1 MKKTTLQLLISASI
15 FSASTALADPIKS
28 IEILG
33 LDSISRGTV
42 LSYLPVET
50 GDDYNSQISG
60 KIIRDLYKTSFFKDI
75 EVSQV
80 DQILKIVL
88 KENPH
93 IKHVDV
99 LNYSD
104 KVINEDSLKQILKN
118 MDLSQGKIFNKRQL
132 DKLIG
137 QLEAS
142 YISKGYYGISIN
154 KKIEVDTQNRVSIEL
169 DISEG
174 DVAKI
179 SSMVLSGGKVHDED
193 DLLDLFEIGET
204 DFFIM
209 NYFTKKDH
217 YSKVALDAGIE
228 AIKSLYINSGYHDF
242 KINKVTTELSEDK
255 QNIAIDIQIN
265 EGKQYKLGVIK
276 FSGDPLNQSIEDL
289 QDLLSIK
296 QGDIFER
303 KKIIESTHA
312 ITDLFADQGYAF
324 AKIDPMITENAKT
337 HSMSLN
343 IGITLNKKVYIN
355 RITIVGNT
363 RTQDGVIR
371 REIGIDE
378 GGLYSNTELK
388 ESLNKIKRLGFF
400 TDVTMKVIRVSGFD
414 DRINLQFNIEET
426 KTGAIT
432 MGIAHSNGTGT
443 SFEVGIKERNFLGTG
458 TVLNAKISNSE
469 AVKELEF
476 YFSDPYFTMDKHSI
490 SYGVFSKQVENL
502 EGVGDYKIDT
512 FGGNLG
518 YGIPIT
524 KNSKISSVFKI
535 SSSEIECTD
544 AFDLLEEQCSSTDKS
559 EAKVSLNWSSNTL
572 NDYNHPTDGYSARV
586 DFDIALPIADLRY
599 YKLNLDHRN
608 YTPFGNGLTLK
619 TNGTLGLA
627 KGYSGKKLPF
637 FKRYYGGGSS
647 SVRGFD
653 FNSLGAKYIDS
664 NGNLTETS
672 KGGELSILSGISI
685 ISPMNFVSD
694 GKNMRMSA
702 FIDAGGIYEKVNDIS
717 FDDLRVSTGVAFS
730 WLTPIG
736 PLGIYAAKPL
746 VKKSGDNTK
755 TIQFTLGTSF

>member
-15 FSASTALADPIKS
+15 FSASTALADPIRS

-80 DQILKIVL
+80 NQVLKIKL
-88 KENPH
+88 LENPH
-93 IKHVDV
+93 IKFLDV
-99 LNYSD
+99 VNYSD
-104 KVINEDSLKQILKN
+104 KVINEDALNQILKSMN
-118 MDLSQGKIFNKRQL
+118 LSQGKIFNKRQL
-132 DKLIG
+132 DKLIS
-137 QLEAS
+137 QLKAS
-142 YISKGYYGISIN
+142 YISKGYYGINIS

-179 SSMVLSGGKVHDED
+179 SSMVVTGGKVHDEN
-193 DLLDLFEIGET
+193 DLLDLFEIGEA

-209 NYFTKKDH
+209 NYFTEKDH
-217 YSKVALDAGIE
+217 YSKIALDAGIE
-228 AIKSLYINSGYHDF
+228 AMKSLYINSGYLDF
-242 KINKVTTELSEDK
+242 KINKVATELSEDK

-276 FSGDPLNQSIEDL
+276 FSGDLLNQSIEDL

-303 KKIIESTHA
+303 KKVIESIQA
-312 ITDLFADQGYAF
+312 ITDVFADQGYAF
-324 AKIDPMITENAKT
+324 AKIDPITTESAKT
-337 HSMSLN
+337 HSINLN
-343 IGITLNKKVYIN
+343 IDITLNKKVYIN

-363 RTQDGVIR
+363 RTQDEVIR

-378 GGLYSNTELK
+378 GGLYSNTELE

-400 TDVTMKVIRVSGFD
+400 TDVTMEVIRVSDFD

-443 SFEVGIKERNFLGTG
+443 SFELGIQERNFLGTG
-458 TVLNAKISNSE
+458 TVLNAKMSNSD
-469 AVKELEF
+469 AVKEFKF

-490 SYGVFSKQVENL
+490 SYGVFSKQIENL

-512 FGGNLG
+512 FGGSLG

-524 KNSKISSVFKI
+524 DATRIGTELKV
-535 SSSEIECTD
+535 SSSDIECTD
-544 AFDLLEEQCSSTDKS
+544 VFALLETQCSSTDKS
-559 EAKVSLNWSSNTL
+559 QVKVNLNWSSNTL
-572 NDYNHPTDGYSARV
+572 NDYNHPTDGYSASV
-586 DFDIALPIADLRY
+586 NFDIALPIADLRY
-599 YKLNLDHRN
+599 YKLDLDHRN

-627 KGYSGKKLPF
+627 KGYSGKELPF
-637 FKRYYGGGSS
+637 FERYYGGGSS

-694 GKNMRMSA
+694 SKNMRMSA

-717 FDDLRVSTGVAFS
+717 FDDLRVSAGVAFS
-730 WLTPIG
+730 WLTPVG
-736 PLGIYAAKPL
+736 PLGVYAAKPL

-755 TIQFTLGTSF
+755 TVEFTLGTSF

>member
-193 DLLDLFEIGET
+193 DLLDLFEIGEA

-217 YSKVALDAGIE
+217 YSTVALDAGIE

-627 KGYSGKKLPF
+627 KGYSGKELPF

>member
-1 MKKTTLQLLISASI
+1 
-15 FSASTALADPIKS
+15 
-28 IEILG
+28 
-33 LDSISRGTV
+33 GTV

-93 IKHVDV
+93 IKYIDV

-104 KVINEDSLKQILKN
+104 KVIDEDSLKQILKK

-132 DKLIG
+132 DELIS
-137 QLEAS
+137 QLKAS
-142 YISKGYYGISIN
+142 YISKGYYGINIS
-154 KKIEVDTQNRVSIEL
+154 KKIEVDTQNRVGIEL

-179 SSMVLSGGKVHDED
+179 SSMVVTGGKVHDEN
-193 DLLDLFEIGET
+193 DLLDLFEIGEA

-209 NYFTKKDH
+209 NYFTEKDH

-228 AIKSLYINSGYHDF
+228 AMKSLYINSGYLDF
-242 KINKVTTELSEDK
+242 KINKVAIELSEDK

-276 FSGDPLNQSIEDL
+276 FSGDLLNQSIEDL

-303 KKIIESTHA
+303 KKVIESIQA
-312 ITDLFADQGYAF
+312 ITDVFADQGYAF
-324 AKIDPMITENAKT
+324 AKIDPITTESAKT
-337 HSMSLN
+337 HSINLN
-343 IGITLNKKVYIN
+343 IDITLNKKVYIN

-363 RTQDGVIR
+363 RTQDEVIR
-371 REIGIDE
+371 REIDIDE
-378 GGLYSNTELK
+378 GGLYSNTELE

-400 TDVTMKVIRVSGFD
+400 TDVTMEVIRVSGFD

-443 SFEVGIKERNFLGTG
+443 SFELGIQERNFLGTG
-458 TVLNAKISNSE
+458 TVLNAKMSNSD
-469 AVKELEF
+469 AVKEFKF

-490 SYGVFSKQVENL
+490 SYGVFSKQIENL

-512 FGGNLG
+512 FGGSLG

-524 KNSKISSVFKI
+524 DTTRIGTELKV
-535 SSSEIECTD
+535 SSSDVECTD
-544 AFDLLEEQCSSTDKS
+544 AFALLETQCSSTDKS
-559 EAKVSLNWSSNTL
+559 KAKINLNWSSNTL
-572 NDYNHPTDGYSARV
+572 NDYNHPTDGYSTSV
-586 DFDIALPIADLRY
+586 NFDIALPIADLRY
-599 YKLNLDHRN
+599 YKLDLDHRN

-627 KGYSGKKLPF
+627 KGYSGKELPF
-637 FKRYYGGGSS
+637 FERYYGGGSS

-694 GKNMRMSA
+694 SKNMRMSA
-702 FIDAGGIYEKVNDIS
+702 FIDAGGIYEKVNNIS
-717 FDDLRVSTGVAFS
+717 FDDLRVSAGVAFS
-730 WLTPIG
+730 WLTPVG
-736 PLGIYAAKPL
+736 PLGVYAAKPL

-755 TIQFTLGTSF
+755 TVEFTLGTSF